1 MKITKSQ
8 LKQIIKE
15 EKAKLF
21 EMNAGADI
29 TPSQAEIEDALLL
42 CFCDWSSD
50 GSTARMTFNQFM
62 LEVAE
67 KLGVPPESLARS
79 CELIRVNAGRM

>member
-1 MKITKSQ
+1 MKITKRQ

-21 EMNAGADI
+21 EMSGEAM
-29 TPSQAEIEDALLL
+29 PQATREEIEDVLLL

-50 GSTARMTFNQFM
+50 GATARMTFNQFM
-62 LEVAE
+62 LEVAK

-79 CELIRVNAGRM
+79 CEFINAGEM